1 MDVTEIRLSVIS
13 GDEKH
18 VAIHISDV
26 QAVADQGLIPPS
38 LVEFCKSA
46 LNAHDDGDKVELSK
60 DSEPEFD
67 EAADAA
73 AKAEAEKAAADAA
86 AKAEAEKAAADAA
99 AKA

>member
-26 QAVADQGLIPPS
+26 QEVADQGLIPPS

-46 LNAHDDGDKVELSK
+46 LNGHEDGDKVELSK
-60 DSEPEFD
+60 DSD
-67 EAADAA
+67 EKTADGEH
-73 AKAEAEKAAADAA
+73 EAQE
-86 AKAEAEKAAADAA
+86 ETQS
-99 AKA
+99 